1 MPRSVEPSN
10 LEQTPDYGDLNF
22 QDKLDSGP
30 AGKTNYIQDLAE
42 PLKWIGFALL
52 GIYASTV
59 VAGALPV
66 KLLDPVWINRVCGSI
81 RGGVSFPLLAL
92 AVILTGAYLE
102 RTGNEPPLI
111 TRLRRLCSWVAL
123 GFVLMIPLQ
132 SWSGEKL
139 IGLAIQN
146 QQARIQPAEMA
157 LKALYAAT
165 NADELQAAIRS
176 IPGASPN
183 ISNRFDEP
191 VRLIRDRLIAEI
203 EPQLDKQKDQI
214 KGVIGGIRRDSVI
227 VLVKDTS
234 QALFSALAFAAL
246 GRSKSNRPTL
256 LQKLVRPTKMSGA
269 QLDEYDRFANANEK
283 I

>member
-1 MPRSVEPSN
+1 MPRSVEPGN
-10 LEQTPDYGDLNF
+10 LEQTPDYEDLNF
-22 QDKLDSGP
+22 QDKLDSRP
-30 AGKTNYIQDLAE
+30 ARKTNFIQDLAE

-59 VAGALPV
+59 VADALPV
-66 KLLDPVWINRVCGSI
+66 KLMDPVWISKICGSI
-81 RGGVSFPLLAL
+81 RGGVSFPLLAMAL
-92 AVILTGAYLE
+92 ILIGAYLE

-111 TRLRRLCSWVAL
+111 TRLRRFCSWVAL

-132 SWSGEKL
+132 FWSGQKL

-146 QQARIQPAEMA
+146 QQARVQPGEMA

-176 IPGASPN
+176 IPGAPPN

-191 VRLIRDRLIAEI
+191 VRTIRDRLIAEI

-214 KGVIGGIRRDSVI
+214 RGVTGEIRRDSVI
-227 VLVKDTS
+227 GLVRDAIV
-234 QALFSALAFAAL
+234 ALLSALAFAAL

-256 LQKLVRPTKMSGA
+256 LQKLLRPTKMSGA
-269 QLDEYDRFANANEK
+269 QLDEYERFANANEK
-283 I
+283 T

>member
-1 MPRSVEPSN
+1 MSRSIEPGN
-10 LEQTPDYGDLNF
+10 QQETQDYGDLNF
-22 QDKLDSGP
+22 QDQLDSRP
-30 AGKTNYIQDLAE
+30 AGKANFIQDLVE
-42 PLKWIGFALL
+42 PLKWVGFALL
-52 GIYASTV
+52 GIYAASV
-59 VAGALPV
+59 GAAALPV
-66 KLLDPVWINRVCGSI
+66 TLLDPVWINSVCGSI
-81 RGGVSFPLLAL
+81 RSGVLYPLLAMVL
-92 AVILTGAYLE
+92 ILIGAYLE

-111 TRLRRLCSWVAL
+111 TRLRRLCSWVTL

-132 SWSGEKL
+132 IWSGQKL
-139 IGLAIQN
+139 IDLAIQN
-146 QQARIQPAEMA
+146 QQARVQPGERA
-157 LKALYAAT
+157 LRALYATT

-191 VRLIRDRLIAEI
+191 VRTIRDRLIAEI

-256 LQKLVRPTKMSGA
+256 LQKLVRPTNMPGA